1 LTAAEYA
8 ADPFGNPF
16 PNDRFELQRYT
27 SSLTHG
33 WRVSDSVSLST
44 SAYWLY
50 FNRDW
55 WRQSSNSG
63 QRPNDSSDPACASM
77 ANLNTTCGN
86 EGRLREY
93 HMYGLESRLNWQGAF
108 LGADAELE
116 TGVRYHTERQ
126 NRLQINA
133 DTPTGRTAGVG
144 VNAGVRESNL
154 RDAEAWS
161 AFIAGSLNYGRFTL
175 QPGVRVESIEY
186 ERLNRLTGQSGAT
199 DLTEVIPG
207 LGMTYDVSD
216 AMTLYAGAHRGF
228 APPRVEDVI
237 SASGGVVDLDA
248 EESTNWEIGL
258 RGDAMPG
265 VRFDVT
271 AFRMDFEN
279 QIVPASVAGGIGT
292 TLTSAGETLHA
303 GVEGSLNVSLR
314 DAGVMQRD
322 GITLRASATY
332 LAEASYEGARF
343 SNIAGFNCTGIVPP
357 TPGPTCVS
365 VTGNRLPYAPEWI
378 AAVAIGYERGD
389 WLQTQIEMQ
398 YTGEMFA
405 DDLNTVAQ
413 SANGQIGLI
422 EDVTIVNWAANVTPN
437 GGGTTFFLTVKNI
450 FDELYIV
457 DRSRGILP
465 GAPRLVQA
473 GVTVSF

>member
-1 LTAAEYA
+1 
-8 ADPFGNPF
+8 
-16 PNDRFELQRYT
+16 
-27 SSLTHG
+27 
-33 WRVSDSVSLST
+33 
-44 SAYWLY
+44 
-50 FNRDW
+50 
-55 WRQSSNSG
+55 
-63 QRPNDSSDPACASM
+63 
-77 ANLNTTCGN
+77 
-86 EGRLREY
+86 
-93 HMYGLESRLNWQGAF
+93 
-108 LGADAELE
+108 
-116 TGVRYHTERQ
+116 
-126 NRLQINA
+126 
-133 DTPTGRTAGVG
+133 
-144 VNAGVRESNL
+144 
-154 RDAEAWS
+154 
-161 AFIAGSLNYGRFTL
+161 
-175 QPGVRVESIEY
+175 
-186 ERLNRLTGQSGAT
+186 
-199 DLTEVIPG
+199 
-207 LGMTYDVSD
+207 
-216 AMTLYAGAHRGF
+216 MTLYVGAHRGF

-248 EESTNWEIGL
+248 EESTNWEVGL

-279 QIVPASVAGGIGT
+279 QIVPASVAGGVGT